1 MPSAGPIRV
10 HLVVSRLQ
18 RGGLEQVLFEVAR
31 GLAPRGFE
39 FRVLALTG
47 PGERD
52 REFLE
57 AGIPVETLGGRA
69 SAGPSA
75 LPANLRC
82 FAALLRSV
90 WLWRPHIL
98 QSHHF
103 FSGVLGRAAG
113 LFCRVP
119 SLLQAEHNFYRWKG
133 PLARLADR
141 ALARV
146 TDRFVVPSQAV
157 AVHVARTHGAAA
169 GDVAVVP
176 NGMEPPAAL
185 SRTEARLRLGLPP
198 DGPIVG
204 FVGRLASPK
213 RPALFLEMAAALAER
228 PCGPCE
234 PGFVMLGD
242 GPLRAD
248 CERLVTRLGLGARV
262 CMKGAVPGAGAL
274 MPAFDVL
281 VACSSEEGFGL
292 AVAEAVLARVPVVA
306 VDLPAFREILTT
318 RAADE
323 FVAPAE
329 AEAEA
334 LARAVTAIL
343 SDPARAAIV
352 AERER
357 EALLPALSLP
367 RMLDRYEA
375 LYRAL
380 AAGRPA
386 GGEAQGSSLGGA
398 PQVRSATTGVP

>member
-1 MPSAGPIRV
+1 M
-10 HLVVSRLQ
+10 
-18 RGGLEQVLFEVAR
+18 LFEVAR

-57 AGIPVETLGGRA
+57 AGIAVEILEGRA
-69 SAGPSA
+69 SAGPAA
-75 LPANLRC
+75 LPANLAC

-90 WLWRPHIL
+90 RAWRPHIL

-113 LFCRVP
+113 LLCRVP
-119 SLLQAEHNFYRWKG
+119 SLLQAEHNFYGWKG
-133 PLARLADR
+133 PVARVADR

-146 TDRFVVPSQAV
+146 TDRFVVPSGAV
-157 AVHVARTHGAAA
+157 ALHVARTHGAAA

-176 NGMEPPAAL
+176 NGMNPPATL

-204 FVGRLASPK
+204 FVGRLASTK
-213 RPALFLEMAAALAER
+213 RPALFLEMAAELAGPPGGPPA
-228 PCGPCE
+228 PCC
-234 PGFVMLGD
+234 VMLGD

-248 CERLVTRLGLGARV
+248 CERLVTRLGLGNQVRLQ
-262 CMKGAVPGAGAL
+262 GSVPGAGAL
-274 MPAFDVL
+274 VTAFDVL

-306 VDLPAFREILTT
+306 VDLPAFREVLTT
-318 RAADE
+318 RTADE
-323 FVAPAE
+323 FVGPAE
-329 AEAEA
+329 AGAI
-334 LARAVTAIL
+334 ARAVNSVL
-343 SDPARAAIV
+343 SDPARAAAA

-357 EALLPALSLP
+357 VALLPALSLA

-375 LYRAL
+375 LYREL